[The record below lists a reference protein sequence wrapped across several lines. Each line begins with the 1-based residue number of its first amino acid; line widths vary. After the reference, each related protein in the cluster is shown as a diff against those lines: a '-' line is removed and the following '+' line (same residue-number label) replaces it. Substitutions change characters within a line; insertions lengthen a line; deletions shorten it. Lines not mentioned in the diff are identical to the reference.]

1 MVGKGKASGRSYAN
15 MMKIKRK
22 LSAMKT
28 AKNTELFLKLYVK
41 NTWQKEKNA
50 HHIATEVDA

>member
-1 MVGKGKASGRSYAN
+1 
-15 MMKIKRK
+15 MKIKRK